1 MARKIA
7 IIGLGH
13 VGAAIAH
20 GLITTGGADELIFID
35 TNSAKAEA
43 EALDFQDAAANLK
56 YDVHIV
62 VNDWQ
67 ALNDADIVIST
78 LGQISLQKTGQAT
91 GDRFVELQ
99 FTKQQVRGVADKI
112 VASGFHGVL
121 VVVTNPVDVITALY
135 QRFTGFPANRVIV
148 SGTLL
153 DTARMQRAVG
163 VALGVNPKSVSGY
176 NLGEHGNSQFTAWST
191 VRVHGELVGDD
202 ADLNLD
208 ALEDEARR
216 GGYTV
221 YAGKE
226 FTSYGIA
233 SATIHLVEAVL
244 SDSHEVLPVS
254 TYQTDLETYLSYP
267 VVVGRAGVLHKA
279 PLQLTGSEQQ
289 KLTESAA
296 YIKQRFDDVY
306 AELAD

>member
-20 GLITTGGADELIFID
+20 GLVTTNGADELIFID

-135 QRFTGFPANRVIV
+135 QRFTGFPANRVIG

-202 ADLNLD
+202 ADLIWMPW
-208 ALEDEARR
+208 
-216 GGYTV
+216 
-221 YAGKE
+221 KMKP
-226 FTSYGIA
+226 
-233 SATIHLVEAVL
+233 AV
-244 SDSHEVLPVS
+244 VGTPFMRVRNLPVTALQVPRS
-254 TYQTDLETYLSYP
+254 IWLKRCSQTHMKSCRFQPIKRIWKRTCLTP
-267 VVVGRAGVLHKA
+267 VVGTCWGI
-279 PLQLTGSEQQ
+279 T
-289 KLTESAA
+289 
-296 YIKQRFDDVY
+296 
-306 AELAD
+306 

>member
-20 GLITTGGADELIFID
+20 ALITTGGADELVFID
-35 TNSAKAEA
+35 TNSAKVEA

-56 YDVHIV
+56 YDVQIV

-67 ALNDADIVIST
+67 ALNDADVVIST
-78 LGQISLQKTGQAT
+78 LGKISLQKEGQAT

-99 FTKQQVRGVADKI
+99 FTKQQIRGVADKI
-112 VASGFHGVL
+112 LASGFHGVL

-135 QRFTGFPANRVIV
+135 QKFTGFSANRVIGT
-148 SGTLL
+148 GTLL

-163 VALGVNPKSVSGY
+163 VALGVNPRSVTGY

-191 VRVHGELVGDD
+191 VRVHGELIESAPKLDT
-202 ADLNLD
+202 D
-208 ALEDEARR
+208 ALENEARV

-233 SATIHLVEAVL
+233 SATIRLVEAIL
-244 SDSHEVLPVS
+244 TDSHEVLPVS
-254 TYQTDLETYLSYP
+254 TYQQRSDVYLSYP

-279 PLQLTGSEQQ
+279 PLNLTESEEQ
-289 KLTESAA
+289 KLAESAA
-296 YIKQRFDDVY
+296 YIKERLDAVY
-306 AELAD
+306 TELAD

>member
-20 GLITTGGADELIFID
+20 ALITTGGADELVFID
-35 TNSAKAEA
+35 TNSAKVEA

-56 YDVHIV
+56 YDVQIV

-67 ALNDADIVIST
+67 ALNDADVVIST
-78 LGQISLQKTGQAT
+78 LGKISLQKEGQAT

-99 FTKQQVRGVADKI
+99 FTKQQIRGVADKI
-112 VASGFHGVL
+112 LASGFHGVL

-135 QRFTGFPANRVIV
+135 QKFTGFSANRVIGT
-148 SGTLL
+148 GTLL

-163 VALGVNPKSVSGY
+163 VALEVNPRSVTGY

-191 VRVHGELVGDD
+191 VRVHGKLIESAPKVDT
-202 ADLNLD
+202 D
-208 ALEDEARR
+208 ALENEARV

-233 SATIHLVEAVL
+233 SATIRLVEAIL
-244 SDSHEVLPVS
+244 TDSHEVLPVS
-254 TYQTDLETYLSYP
+254 TYQQQSDVYLSYP
-267 VVVGRAGVLHKA
+267 VVIGRAGVLNKA
-279 PLQLTGSEQQ
+279 PLDLTDSEEQ
-289 KLTESAA
+289 KLAESAA
-296 YIKQRFDDVY
+296 YIKERLDAVY
-306 AELAD
+306 TELAD

>member
-20 GLITTGGADELIFID
+20 ALITTGGADELVFID

-56 YDVHIV
+56 YDVQIV

-67 ALNDADIVIST
+67 ALNDADVVIST
-78 LGQISLQKTGQAT
+78 LGKISLQKEGQAT

-99 FTKQQVRGVADKI
+99 FTKQQIRGVADKI
-112 VASGFHGVL
+112 LASGFHGVL

-135 QRFTGFPANRVIV
+135 QKFTGFSANRVIGT
-148 SGTLL
+148 GTLL

-163 VALGVNPKSVSGY
+163 VALEVNPRSVTGY

-191 VRVHGELVGDD
+191 VRVHGKLIESAPKVDT
-202 ADLNLD
+202 D
-208 ALEDEARR
+208 ALENEARV

-233 SATIHLVEAVL
+233 SATIRLVEAIL
-244 SDSHEVLPVS
+244 TDSHEVLPVS
-254 TYQTDLETYLSYP
+254 TYQQQSDVYLSYP
-267 VVVGRAGVLHKA
+267 VVIGRAGVLHKA
-279 PLQLTGSEQQ
+279 PLDLTDSEEQ
-289 KLTESAA
+289 KLAESAA
-296 YIKQRFDDVY
+296 YIKERLDAVY
-306 AELAD
+306 TGLVD